1 MIMTSSVDIV
11 IQFKLSKTCFQH
23 HTQSILLSLI
33 ILILFAYKLYLFE
46 FQSPP
51 TDI

>member
-1 MIMTSSVDIV
+1 M
-11 IQFKLSKTCFQH
+11 CFQH

-33 ILILFAYKLYLFE
+33 ILILLVYKPYVFE